1 MKDENL
7 AQLKMVYDELWSD
20 ANIRKERKKR
30 EELEERISKLEEE
43 VKKLKEQI
51 ERQD

>member
-20 ANIRKERKKR
+20 ANIMIKVLNGYLSSVR
-30 EELEERISKLEEE
+30 
-43 VKKLKEQI
+43 
-51 ERQD
+51 

>member
-20 ANIRKERKKR
+20 AKIMIKVLN
-30 EELEERISKLEEE
+30 
-43 VKKLKEQI
+43 
-51 ERQD
+51 DY